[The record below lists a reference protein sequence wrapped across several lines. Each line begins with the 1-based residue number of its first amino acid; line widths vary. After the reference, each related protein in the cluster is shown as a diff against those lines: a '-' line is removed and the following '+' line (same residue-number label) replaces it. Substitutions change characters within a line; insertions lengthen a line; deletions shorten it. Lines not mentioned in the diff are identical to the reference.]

1 MISMKRKQFLIQFA
15 FISLIGSVFAQPNSN
30 FNQIITDLDQV
41 NQNPSVIS
49 FNNTLE
55 INNTGGHLQGIQKLI
70 HNQNEYFILTGSS
83 SGYSYY
89 TIVKTGEENMVISVN
104 KILEK
109 PFKHAGGFQIHNNLM
124 AIGVEDND
132 AKNQSKVFIFHLE
145 NPEKLPKEP
154 LAIID
159 RMGTHKRATAG
170 CVGIIAIHDKILVV
184 VGDWDTAHLD
194 FYRIDR
200 KKLHEEDATLELEY
214 SLDTKKIDKSNWID
228 KEWLSYQN
236 INFIK
241 DESGNLYLSGMTSN
255 QEQGDVLD
263 LYEVFSE
270 DLTSFQLKKI
280 YTKKFDSNAQ
290 TKFRWGAGIY
300 QKTDGSLR
308 VFSCGENIEKESVIH
323 IYK

>member
-1 MISMKRKQFLIQFA
+1 MKRKQFLIQFT

-30 FNQIITDLDQV
+30 FHQIITDLDQV

-49 FNNTLE
+49 FNNALE

-132 AKNQSKVFIFHLE
+132 AKTRSKVFIFHLE
-145 NPEKLPKEP
+145 NPDPPPEEP

-170 CVGIIAIHDKILVV
+170 CVGIIAIHEKILVV
-184 VGDWDTAHLD
+184 VGDWDTAHSIAQD
-194 FYRIDR
+194 IP
-200 KKLHEEDATLELEY
+200 
-214 SLDTKKIDKSNWID
+214 
-228 KEWLSYQN
+228 
-236 INFIK
+236 
-241 DESGNLYLSGMTSN
+241 
-255 QEQGDVLD
+255 
-263 LYEVFSE
+263 
-270 DLTSFQLKKI
+270 
-280 YTKKFDSNAQ
+280 DSNGSRVHAYLHRKEGDQ
-290 TKFRWGAGIY
+290 TNASYWYSRAGKPKPAISLEQEWEQIAIVLLDAY
-300 QKTDGSLR
+300 Q
-308 VFSCGENIEKESVIH
+308 
-323 IYK
+323 

>member
-1 MISMKRKQFLIQFA
+1 MKRKLILIQFA

-30 FNQIITDLDQV
+30 FHQIITDLDQV
-41 NQNPSVIS
+41 TQNPSVIS
-49 FNNTLE
+49 FNNALE

-89 TIVKTGEENMVISVN
+89 AIVKTGEENMVISVN

-109 PFKHAGGFQIHNNLM
+109 PFKHAGGFQIYDNLM

-145 NPEKLPKEP
+145 NPEKPPEEP

-170 CVGIIAIHDKILVV
+170 CVGIIAIQEKILVV

-194 FYRIDR
+194 FYRIDKNR
-200 KKLHEEDATLELEY
+200 LYEEGATLELEY
-214 SLDTKKIDKSNWID
+214 SLNSKNVDRSNWID
-228 KEWLSYQN
+228 KTWLSYQN
-236 INFIK
+236 INFVTDK
-241 DESGNLYLSGMTSN
+241 SNKLYLAGLASN
-255 QEQGDVLD
+255 NKGENVID
-263 LYEVFSE
+263 LFEVESQ
-270 DLTSFQLKKI
+270 DLSTFNLQKI
-280 YTKKFDSNAQ
+280 YSHSFPSNKH
-290 TKFRWGAGIY
+290 TKFQWGAGIY
-300 QKTDGSLR
+300 QNEDGSITIL
-308 VFSCGENIEKESVIH
+308 SSEENIEKESMIH
-323 IYK
+323 SYK